1 MGRPTHEAPSFFY
14 NLSNPQASRLWREVW
29 CLRVVCAGLEQDRGL
44 SAPNPVGKMASF
56 SSNTTDVQTAGFLVV
71 QTPHTTYEAPADATF
86 PMGRTI
92 HVRRADA
99 MNQTGSRF
107 HDCLSRDV
115 GAADVH
121 NGLQTYV
128 TVCPRKASGPAPPVL
143 RPHDPRLIV
152 CLPPLYGRVSRGRLL
167 TFWSHHK
174 ALGASMLL
182 LYTTAPIPNITW
194 LPPPVKQIVV
204 PWSNDGQAHARSQ
217 VWVINDCIQRSA
229 SMGYTHALN
238 CDFDEF
244 LVISELL
251 RAQNRSLRSILRADV
266 DVFRA
271 RPLHRYN
278 NSSPGKHI
286 TRTASVWTAQVHEI
300 SKLTCFTS
308 ADPRGCDKA
317 DGSSVAIRHKR
328 LQPKRGPPQE
338 GTFSQ
343 LLTFVD

>member
-1 MGRPTHEAPSFFY
+1 
-14 NLSNPQASRLWREVW
+14 
-29 CLRVVCAGLEQDRGL
+29 
-44 SAPNPVGKMASF
+44 
-56 SSNTTDVQTAGFLVV
+56 
-71 QTPHTTYEAPADATF
+71 
-86 PMGRTI
+86 
-92 HVRRADA
+92 
-99 MNQTGSRF
+99 
-107 HDCLSRDV
+107 
-115 GAADVH
+115 
-121 NGLQTYV
+121 
-128 TVCPRKASGPAPPVL
+128 
-143 RPHDPRLIV
+143 
-152 CLPPLYGRVSRGRLL
+152 
-167 TFWSHHK
+167 
-174 ALGASMLL
+174 
-182 LYTTAPIPNITW
+182 
-194 LPPPVKQIVV
+194 
-204 PWSNDGQAHARSQ
+204 
-217 VWVINDCIQRSA
+217 
-229 SMGYTHALN
+229 MGYTHALN

-308 ADPRGCDKA
+308 ADPRSCDKA